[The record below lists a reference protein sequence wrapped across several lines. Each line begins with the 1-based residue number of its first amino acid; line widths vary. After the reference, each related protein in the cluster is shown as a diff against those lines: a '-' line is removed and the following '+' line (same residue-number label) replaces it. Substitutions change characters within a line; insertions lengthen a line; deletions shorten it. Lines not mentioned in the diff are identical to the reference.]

1 MELMMFKMNYDNIKL
16 VALVPCY
23 NEEISIAD
31 VISALR
37 KELPEAIIY
46 VFDNNSSDR
55 TSEIAR
61 SMGVEVVH
69 VEKRGKGNVIR
80 RMFRSIEAD
89 YYFVV
94 DGDNTYSLKNIRKM
108 VELAIDQDADMV
120 IGDRLSTTYF
130 TQNKRPFHNFG
141 NRLVRSLINYLFDS
155 NVKDVMTGMRLMN
168 RRFVKN
174 CQILSN
180 NFEVETEITIYA
192 LNYDFRLLSVPVE
205 YTERTNGSVSK
216 LNTFSDGFNV
226 ILTII
231 KMLAGYR
238 PFSFFSFISCLLL
251 CISIYFFIPVFI
263 EYLNTGL
270 VPRFPTLIASGFL
283 TVIALLFFFSGIILN
298 VMLNYHRCDTEV
310 RIKNTS
316 SLHK

>member
-1 MELMMFKMNYDNIKL
+1 MFKMNYDNIKL

>member
-31 VISALR
+31 VINALR

-55 TSEIAR
+55 TSEIAH